1 MFFCDF
7 CKRWVLSRLVL
18 LRTRNCWVLL
28 ILCRLAS
35 LMSGLPF
42 MGLWMLI
49 EEIKFGCRDWFIIIV
64 MVEVAEY
71 FNRFFTIVLQDIIP
85 DPLVHSEWTYFM
97 SMFKNGPLDPG
108 RIELYLEILSKEQKK
123 KNESKAL
130 DRSVGSVDSAEG
142 KTYFIEY
149 AQR

>member
-1 MFFCDF
+1 
-7 CKRWVLSRLVL
+7 
-18 LRTRNCWVLL
+18 
-28 ILCRLAS
+28 
-35 LMSGLPF
+35 
-42 MGLWMLI
+42 
-49 EEIKFGCRDWFIIIV
+49 

-130 DRSVGSVDSAEG
+130 DRSVGSVDRAEG